1 MTNNNIYDTI
11 IIMDN
16 KQKSKPQEDK
26 TMTVMEM
33 IKELRATA
41 ENYDKAVQKHI
52 SETNDFSDPNAWY
65 AKGKADGLRL
75 AADKLITL
83 L

>member
-1 MTNNNIYDTI
+1 
-11 IIMDN
+11 
-16 KQKSKPQEDK
+16 
-26 TMTVMEM
+26 MTVEEM
-33 IKELRATA
+33 IKELRDTA
-41 ENYDKAVQKHI
+41 ENYEKLVRDNVVD
-52 SETNDFSDPNAWY
+52 NNNFSDPNAWY